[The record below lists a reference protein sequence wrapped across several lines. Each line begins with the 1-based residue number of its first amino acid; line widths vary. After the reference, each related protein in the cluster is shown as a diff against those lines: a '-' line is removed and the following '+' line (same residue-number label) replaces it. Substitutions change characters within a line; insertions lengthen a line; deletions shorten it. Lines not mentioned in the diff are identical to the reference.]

1 MVHNTTTPHIVTHNT
16 SSTTMSD
23 TTKPLSD
30 REALAFRQIPTMIFS
45 TASNPLTA
53 PLPPDPSA
61 TTPPLRA
68 AARFA
73 VPGKAIITGGAGSLG
88 LTVAR
93 ALLEHGLTSLSLL
106 DLPSTF
112 TTSAAALT
120 QLTTDFPHAQ
130 IRTYTVDV
138 TSPPSVDETITTA
151 ATAMG
156 GIDYLCCFAG
166 IVCSVPSATTTP
178 SQFTQLLDVNLTG
191 SFLCAQAA
199 ARHMIAQGTGGSIVF
214 TASISAYATNFP
226 QPQVAYNVS
235 KAGVVHMARNLAA
248 EWAVHGIRV
257 NSVSPG
263 YMDTVLNEGEGL
275 RPLREIWAQ
284 RCPMGRM
291 GDVEEIT
298 GPFVLLCSPR
308 AGRYITGMDLVVDG
322 GAMTL

>member
-1 MVHNTTTPHIVTHNT
+1 MSH
-16 SSTTMSD
+16 STQ
-23 TTKPLSD
+23 PLSD
-30 REALAFRQIPTMIFS
+30 RAALAFRQIPTMTFA

-53 PLPPDPSA
+53 PLPVDPNAS
-61 TTPPLRA
+61 TPALRA
-68 AARFA
+68 ASRFA
-73 VPGKAIITGGAGSLG
+73 VPGRAIITGGAGSLG

-93 ALLEHGLTSLSLL
+93 ALLEHGLASLSIL
-106 DLPSTF
+106 DLAATLE
-112 TTSAAALT
+112 TSAAAIN
-120 QLTTDFPHAQ
+120 QLTADYPDTTILF
-130 IRTYTVDV
+130 YTVDV
-138 TSPPSVDETITTA
+138 TSPTSVDEAITTA

-156 GIDYLCCFAG
+156 GIDHLCCFAG
-166 IVCSVPSATTTP
+166 IVGCVPTTAVTAD
-178 SQFTQLLDVNLTG
+178 QFTKLLDVNLTG

-199 ARHMIAQGTGGSIVF
+199 AKHMIAQGTGGSIVF
-214 TASISAYATNFP
+214 TASISAHATNFP
-226 QPQVAYNVS
+226 QPQVSYNVS
-235 KAGVVHMARNLAA
+235 KAGVVHMTKNLAA

-263 YMDTVLNEGEGL
+263 YMDTVLNAGEGL

-308 AGRYITGMDLVVDG
+308 GGRYITGVDLVVDG